1 MPRWRDKGFIKWL
14 NLIFSGTAVRVLR
27 AQLSEIVWKITKQIN
42 CKLRVHVACTE
53 PSFLF
58 LYYPN
63 AIAESQFYPFYF
75 YRKKLH
81 RQYGLTFRAL
91 PLGSLEK
98 IGVDAGATNVKVV
111 AIQVHFQTKDQDLE
125 NIFSQI
131 KSKFPKA
138 KVVFFDWYAPSDL
151 RLFSRIAPYID
162 KYVKKTV
169 FFDSHEYRKNYF
181 GDTNLMDY
189 FGKLYN
195 CQHQNK
201 QYLIPDSIERKLITG
216 VGFLSAPYLHSLFLN
231 KRIPAGSRPIDLNAR
246 FSVKGSGWYSQMRT
260 EALKRALQLSS
271 SYRIANG
278 PLSRT
283 DYLIELGRS
292 KVTFS
297 PFGYGE
303 ICWRDYEAIALGS
316 LLLKP
321 SMEHLTTYP
330 DIFIPY
336 ETYVPVAWDFSD
348 FDEKS
353 TYYIANPDERLRIT
367 KNAYQVGYQFF
378 KDEEFFDHLKQ
389 VI

>member
-1 MPRWRDKGFIKWL
+1 MSRWGDKGPMKWL
-14 NLIFSGTAVRVLR
+14 HLSGSDVVVRVWR
-27 AQLSEIVWKITKQIN
+27 AQLSEIFWKITKRVSH
-42 CKLRVHVACTE
+42 KLPVCADYTV

-63 AIAESQFYPFYF
+63 VIAESQLYPFYF
-75 YRKKLH
+75 YRKKID
-81 RQYGLTFRAL
+81 RQYGLVLRAF
-91 PLGSLEK
+91 PVDTLGK
-98 IGVDAGATNVKVV
+98 VGIDTDTTNVKVV
-111 AIQVHFQTKDQDLE
+111 AFQVHFHIKEQDLE

-169 FFDSHEYRKNYF
+169 FLDSHEYRKNYF

-189 FGKLYN
+189 YGKLYN

-201 QYLIPDSIERKLITG
+201 QYLIPDSSESKLITG

-271 SYRIANG
+271 NYRIANG

-336 ETYVPVAWDFSD
+336 ETYVPVAWNFSD
-348 FDEKS
+348 FSEKF
-353 TYYIANPDERLRIT
+353 TYYIANPEERFRIT